1 MQNHS
6 GNEHTALNQRLTL
19 LLVAKDQPDFLRRA
33 LKYYSDFP
41 CSVVVVD
48 ASAQPDAGIAGT
60 SGLFYVQHAALTDAS
75 LSARIAEGLKHV
87 TTPFVIP
94 APVDSFLLASALN
107 AALSF
112 LEANQTYGA
121 CQGYSL
127 SYQAHVDKV
136 DYFRRDRKTCED
148 YASDDA
154 GERVSSFMSQG
165 LSLLSAVTRTEL
177 AQQWFASVAEGTEL
191 HWQEIGHM
199 NYLAAAA
206 HLRILP
212 IPYAL
217 HFTPGKEAELRHGAG
232 IVAAVRHVD
241 PKAKA
246 AREAFAKKMV
256 SVLGDESGFAGTQGV
271 QHILAGLAAM
281 AERLKT
287 EGFQAD
293 EKLISA
299 VWNVALEQSD
309 ALFEP
314 RQFVELPFY
323 NQSLFD
329 ELARIEFLIHVMP
342 AGRLQME
349 ALEAALLRQAELLRE
364 QSNPD
369 AETKLSRLW
378 QAYETYAFNLG
389 VVQSLARELSSSKDD
404 KHSEEQLALV
414 SAWGQRLQAAS
425 GFDNGRLLDGMASG
439 RLLNWLDS
447 RNPTPDAVKQIAEKL
462 ASAPTGSQIGILLL
476 DLDADML
483 KLQATFD
490 SLINSHY
497 KAFKVVVF
505 TTGEL
510 PAVTTLHNTLHFVK
524 VTESNYVD
532 KINQIIKQSP
542 SDWLMLAQAGEE
554 FTRSGLLLAS
564 AELVD
569 AAECRAVAVDE
580 IQRQSNGTLASVFR
594 PGFNLDLLQS
604 LPTLMARHWLIR
616 REVLVEAGGY
626 SRELP
631 KALEFDLLLRLIELG
646 GMNGL
651 AHLSEPLLMCDAP
664 ALEDNPDEQKALK
677 RHLGKRGYQA
687 EVTSAQPGTYK
698 IDYRHAHRPQV
709 SILLQ
714 SQDNLA
720 ELQRC
725 LQSVLQRTRYQR
737 YEVLIGDNA
746 STSAEL
752 STWLDRQEQVSG
764 RVRVFRAEQRMSPA
778 ALCNMI
784 SQEATGEY
792 LILLDAESQ
801 IVNVGWIE
809 SLLNQ
814 AQRPEVGV
822 VGAKLVDR
830 EGAVTQAGLI
840 LGLNGGVGSG
850 FVGESKTSTG
860 YMQRLVVE
868 QNYSAVSSAC
878 LMIAKELYNGLGGLD
893 EDAFAE
899 ALGDV
904 DLCLK
909 AAQAGY
915 LTVWTP
921 HVQVVHSGVLH
932 APQQAREALMDK
944 WSSQFAQDEAYN
956 VNLDLHGKGFTLAV

>member
-1 MQNHS
+1 MQSHS

-19 LLVAKDQPDFLRRA
+19 LLMAKDQPDFLRRA
-33 LKYYSDFP
+33 LKYYSQFP
-41 CSVVVVD
+41 CTLIVVD
-48 ASAQPDAGIAGT
+48 ASAQPDAEIAGT
-60 SGLFYVQHAALTDAS
+60 AGLHYLHSDALASAS
-75 LSARIAEGLKHV
+75 LGVRVAEGLRQV
-87 TTPFVIP
+87 TTPFVVQ
-94 APVDSFLLASALN
+94 APVDSFLLPDALS

-112 LEANQTYGA
+112 LEANPTYGA

-127 SYQAHVDKV
+127 SYQAQVGQV

-154 GERVSSFMSQG
+154 GERVLSFMSES

-177 AQQWFASVAEGTEL
+177 AQQWFTSVTDDTEP

-199 NYLAAAA
+199 NYLVAAAR
-206 HLRILP
+206 LRILP
-212 IPYAL
+212 IPHAL
-217 HFTPGKEAELRHGAG
+217 HFTSGKQAELRHGAA
-232 IVAAVRHVD
+232 IAAAVRHTD
-241 PKAKA
+241 PKARA
-246 AREAFAKKMV
+246 ARDAFAKKLAAR
-256 SVLGDESGFAGTQGV
+256 LGEGAGFEGAQGE
-271 QHILAGLAAM
+271 QKIQAGLAAM
-281 AERLKT
+281 GECLKT
-287 EGFQAD
+287 QGFQGD
-293 EKLISA
+293 EKIISA
-299 VWNVALEQSD
+299 VWNVGLEQSD

-314 RQFVELPFY
+314 RQFVEMPFY
-323 NQSLFD
+323 NQALFD
-329 ELARIEFLIHVMP
+329 ELARIEFLIHLMP
-342 AGRLQME
+342 AGRLQLE
-349 ALEAALLRQAELLRE
+349 GVEAALLKQAELLRE

-369 AETKLSRLW
+369 AEARISRLW
-378 QAYETYAFNLG
+378 YAYETYAFNLG
-389 VVQSLARELSSSKDD
+389 VVKSLIAELISGKGKD
-404 KHSEEQLALV
+404 SEKQIEQV
-414 SAWGQRLQAAS
+414 SAWSQRLQAAS
-425 GFDNGRLLDGMASG
+425 AFDNGRLLDSMASG
-439 RLLNWLDS
+439 QLLNWLDS
-447 RNPTPDAVKQIAEKL
+447 RDPAPEALKQISDKL
-462 ASAPTGSQIGILLL
+462 ASKPAGSQIGILLL
-476 DLDADML
+476 DLEADVF
-483 KLQATFD
+483 KLQSTFD

-497 KAFKVVVF
+497 KAFRVVVF

-532 KINQIIKQSP
+532 KINQVVKQSP

-564 AELVD
+564 AELID
-569 AAECRAVAVDE
+569 ATQCRAVAVDE
-580 IQRQSNGTLASVFR
+580 VQRQANGTLAPVFR

-604 LPTLMARHWLIR
+604 LPSLMARHWLVR
-616 REVLVEAGGY
+616 RELLVEAGGY
-626 SRELP
+626 SREFP
-631 KALEFDLLLRLIELG
+631 EALEFDLLLRLIEQG
-646 GMNGL
+646 GMSGL
-651 AHLSEPLLMCDAP
+651 AHLSEPLLICDAP
-664 ALEDNPDEQKALK
+664 ELKDNPDEQKALK

-687 EVTSAQPGTYK
+687 EVSSAQPGTYK
-698 IDYRHAHRPQV
+698 IDYRHAHRPVV
-709 SILLQ
+709 SILLH
-714 SQDNLA
+714 SQDNLP

-725 LQSVLQRTRYQR
+725 LQSILQRTRYQR

-746 STSAEL
+746 SSSAEL

-778 ALCNMI
+778 ALRNLI
-784 SQEATGEY
+784 SQEAGGEY

-822 VGAKLVDR
+822 VGAKLVDG
-830 EGAVTQAGLI
+830 EGAVTQAGLV

-850 FVGESKTSTG
+850 FVGEPKTATG

-878 LMIAKELYNGLGGLD
+878 LMIAKELYNTVGGLD
-893 EDAFAE
+893 EEAFAE

-932 APQQAREALMDK
+932 VPQQAREALMDK
-944 WSSQFAQDEAYN
+944 WSAQFAQDEAYN